1 MSLLD
6 ITNSFLFEREVWF
19 PDDRSV
25 AKNPNHDCPPTT
37 NTLGNQKPT
46 QGFLYRFKC
55 TKNESHWAHQI
66 HWPRRRQEW
75 RQRRQPSKGLCQS
88 QKEVWGLKDIVF
100 LIFHIFDN
108 FYVELAKLWLYLKS
122 EPVCLFS
129 DPIFV
134 HLSPSPLSERTNFLS
149 QPRVFMI
156 YILAHPLGCS
166 ICVEIFHVNCV
177 SENFAQLQHAL
188 GSRLPGHKL
197 TQPCLWPWLSC

>member
-1 MSLLD
+1 M
-6 ITNSFLFEREVWF
+6 I
-19 PDDRSV
+19 
-25 AKNPNHDCPPTT
+25 
-37 NTLGNQKPT
+37 
-46 QGFLYRFKC
+46 
-55 TKNESHWAHQI
+55 AHQ
-66 HWPRRRQEW
+66 RRTPLEIKSQLKVFCIASSVYKKWESLSTPDTLTTTKAGMKATTTTI
-75 RQRRQPSKGLCQS
+75 QRPVSVSERSLGFKRYRYSNLS
-88 QKEVWGLKDIVF
+88 Q
-100 LIFHIFDN
+100 FDN
-108 FYVELAKLWLYLKS
+108 LYVELAKLWLYLKS